1 MSMLE
6 HAIESRNSAAH
17 PDPSKQSVKVKVK
30 DGTVLVLCFLTV
42 ADTWHLKNLGG
53 KLGSYTPTP
62 T

>member
-6 HAIESRNSAAH
+6 HAESRNSATH
-17 PDPSKQSVKVKVK
+17 PDPSKQSMKVKVK

-53 KLGSYTPTP
+53 KLGSYTPT
-62 T
+62 